1 MATSRLS
8 LAVDTW
14 TCQAVSASRFLQ
26 GLYRVLGD
34 GRQAANAI
42 QAGAPAEERGSRLG
56 LSARISAFR
65 AMYGSED
72 PDETKAEGRAWQF
85 LVEAQAGICAFHAM
99 VYDHEKGRSLQ
110 GSRTAANKAFQVA
123 LRGYRIAFPEEMS
136 EPGISGAIVAAANT
150 CVEAFLEDLE
160 DSNEE
165 ERESLRRRLDQ
176 TIREALIQ
184 ETGMALV

>member
-1 MATSRLS
+1 
-8 LAVDTW
+8 
-14 TCQAVSASRFLQ
+14 
-26 GLYRVLGD
+26 
-34 GRQAANAI
+34 
-42 QAGAPAEERGSRLG
+42 
-56 LSARISAFR
+56 
-65 AMYGSED
+65 
-72 PDETKAEGRAWQF
+72 
-85 LVEAQAGICAFHAM
+85 
-99 VYDHEKGRSLQ
+99 
-110 GSRTAANKAFQVA
+110 
-123 LRGYRIAFPEEMS
+123 MS